1 MVSHPM
7 DEILKLCQRDM
18 QRRQPSGLFMFENEN
33 IGQTILDAVLIAD
46 FDDLV
51 VRRSTERAEA
61 PRVAPV
67 CRWYL
72 LESV

>member
-1 MVSHPM
+1 
-7 DEILKLCQRDM
+7 
-18 QRRQPSGLFMFENEN
+18 MFDNGN

-51 VRRSTERAEA
+51 VRTSTERAEA
-61 PRVAPV
+61 PHVAPV
-67 CRWYL
+67 CRRYL